1 MERLRAPELEPS
13 VAWLNS
19 ARPLRIRELRG
30 HVVILDFWT
39 SCCVNCMHVLPVL
52 RDLERRYAGRP
63 VQVIGVHSAKFPGEA
78 RPERVADAI
87 ARHEVEHPVVVDQ
100 DMGIWERYTIR
111 SWPTLVVVRTDGTIA
126 AVAPGEPDPHAL
138 DALVSRLL
146 DEAAVAGTLA
156 AAPLVIDR
164 GAPPAAGPLRFP
176 GKLARASD
184 GRVAIAD
191 AGHHRV
197 LVCAEDGRV
206 LHAIGSGRRG
216 LADGPFAQA
225 RLDDP
230 QGLAW
235 VGDALWICDTRNH
248 CVRRADL
255 AAGRLTTVA
264 GTGAMGERPLATRG
278 PARTTAL
285 RSPWDIAVAGED
297 GLCVALAGS
306 HQLALLSCPPG
317 QEPTIEPLA
326 GGGREA
332 LVDGPALAACYA
344 QPSGL
349 ARTGGSLLIADSET
363 SAIRALDLRTRETRT
378 IVGAGLFE
386 FGHVDGPL
394 AGARLQHALAVT
406 ATVDGELVV
415 ADTFN
420 DALRRIDLQRGQ
432 VSTLT
437 RGLREPAGV
446 VALRDGRL
454 LVADTGHHR
463 VLWVDAEGAVLGEFA
478 VRGAPRPPAGEV
490 EPPPALAADGP
501 AARWFEVPLA
511 TQTLAPGAGALVLE
525 IAAPTGW
532 KLNAGAPLRVQ
543 LEVSRRSDLLALAQE
558 TLVLTGSGGPRQ
570 RVEVGLEVA
579 PLAAPIPGELLAR
592 VDAVLCQGDDAG
604 VCAPAQAWLR
614 LPLAL
619 APAGPHGLRVE
630 VALAAPG
637 A

>member
-206 LHAIGSGRRG
+206 LHVIGSGRRG

-349 ARTGGSLLIADSET
+349 ARTGGSLLIADSES

-406 ATVDGELVV
+406 ATVDGELIV

-420 DALRRIDLQRGQ
+420 NSLRRIDLQRGQ
-432 VSTLT
+432 MTTLT
-437 RGLREPAGV
+437 RGLRDPADI
-446 VALRDGRL
+446 VALPDGRL
-454 LVADTGHHR
+454 LVADTGNHR
-463 VLWVDAEGAVLGEFA
+463 VVWV
-478 VRGAPRPPAGEV
+478 
-490 EPPPALAADGP
+490 AADGALLGALEIHGAPAVPHAEDGPPPPLAP
-501 AARWFEVPLA
+501 AAATRWFDVPLA
-511 TQTLAPGAGALVLE
+511 TQPLGPGPGALALE
-525 IAAPTGW
+525 IGAPPGW
-532 KLNAGAPLRVQ
+532 KLAEGAPLRVQ
-543 LEVSRRSDLLALAQE
+543 LEVSRRSDLLALAHE
-558 TLVLTGSGGPRQ
+558 TLALTADGGPGQ
-570 RVEVGLEVA
+570 RVEVGLQVA
-579 PLAAPIPGELLAR
+579 LLTATIASELLAR
-592 VDAVLCQGDDAG
+592 VDAMLCRSGDDG
-604 VCAPAQAWLR
+604 VCAPSQAWLR
-614 LPLAL
+614 LPLVL
-619 APAGPHGLRVE
+619 TPDGPHLLRAELPLATPE
-630 VALAAPG
+630 V
-637 A
+637 